1 MSHIR
6 GGGFDYRVFD
16 CGTFD
21 YKKEPRHIGEC
32 SLIICEGA
40 YSLHPAFWKYYDLAA
55 FSDISAE
62 EQHSRIL
69 SRNGEKMLGR
79 FENVWIPMEEEY
91 FLTFGIRGKCDITI

>member
-40 YSLHPAFWKYYDLAA
+40 YSLHPAFGKYYDLAA
-55 FSDISAE
+55 FSDVDPE
-62 EQHSRIL
+62 EQRARIL
-69 SRNGEKMLGR
+69 RRNGKEMLER
-79 FENVWIPMEEEY
+79 FESRWIPMEEKY
-91 FLTFGIRGKCDITI
+91 FDTFGTRGSCDITI